1 MNRVFINGRQLSNE
15 AAAVVLK
22 LYPNG
27 GTFSEEYVYRN
38 LRKITKE
45 LLPEGCEKTPTQIRA
60 ELDKFI
66 SEECTVKID
75 IEGVTCE
82 EFKRKMTLEDSHQK
96 AMDKLSEMA
105 QKEHLEALEKEASC
119 GTECEEDFE
128 DTTGEVSISID
139 EPSDVDDAE
148 NTEAEIV
155 EESDNKPEEVHI
167 EAPVVQKVNT
177 PKASNS
183 SKKKSV
189 KKKK

>member
-1 MNRVFINGRQLSNE
+1 
-15 AAAVVLK
+15 
-22 LYPNG
+22 
-27 GTFSEEYVYRN
+27 
-38 LRKITKE
+38 
-45 LLPEGCEKTPTQIRA
+45 
-60 ELDKFI
+60 
-66 SEECTVKID
+66 
-75 IEGVTCE
+75 
-82 EFKRKMTLEDSHQK
+82 MTLEDSHQK

-128 DTTGEVSISID
+128 DTTEEVSISID
-139 EPSDVDDAE
+139 ESSDVDGAE

-155 EESDNKPEEVHI
+155 EESDNEPEEVHI

>member
-105 QKEHLEALEKEASC
+105 QKEHLEALEK
-119 GTECEEDFE
+119 GIPNLLRH
-128 DTTGEVSISID
+128 VS
-139 EPSDVDDAE
+139 
-148 NTEAEIV
+148 NKLLV
-155 EESDNKPEEVHI
+155 ELNVKKILKIQQKKFLYQSMNLLTLM
-167 EAPVVQKVNT
+167 VQKIQKQKLLKSQTMNL
-177 PKASNS
+177 
-183 SKKKSV
+183 KKYI
-189 KKKK
+189 

>member
-1 MNRVFINGRQLSNE
+1 MNRVFVNGRQLSNE

-27 GTFSEEYVYRN
+27 GAFSEEYVYRN

-105 QKEHLEALEKEASC
+105 QREHQEALEKEASC

-128 DTTGEVSISID
+128 DTTGAISID
-139 EPSDVDDAE
+139 ESSDVDD
-148 NTEAEIV
+148 AEIV
-155 EESDNKPEEVHI
+155 EESDSEPEEVHI

>member
-15 AAAVVLK
+15 AAEVVLK

-105 QKEHLEALEKEASC
+105 QQEHLEALEKEASC

-128 DTTGEVSISID
+128 DTTEEVSISID
-139 EPSDVDDAE
+139 ESSDVDNTE

-155 EESDNKPEEVHI
+155 EKSDNEPEEVHI